1 MPLPRHYERLVLNWL
16 KSVEGEPQR
25 APYKEFR
32 QFYFGSLLD
41 DSNTFPREW
50 PHVHFGPGSG
60 AEMTPRTAVTD
71 GGVLAVKEFA
81 DGAPGLIDG
90 GIRFGTRPGI
100 GIGDGQPSEPFSPEQ
115 PGLLSFFP
123 LWVKECVIGLW
134 LIRIAVGPAI
144 DGNSLYVAC
153 GVKSSTTQ
161 HSRELIAD
169 ISLEL
174 RKWCLQQL
182 GAARAM
188 LIARRQAR
196 LARCAKHPESHRLFR
211 FAGELIPAER
221 YGVVQRSIGMISTWG
236 NNVMYAELRKRGPVA
251 QGHVRVHQRRFHEVR

>member
-1 MPLPRHYERLVLNWL
+1 MEEL
-16 KSVEGEPQR
+16 
-25 APYKEFR
+25 
-32 QFYFGSLLD
+32 
-41 DSNTFPREW
+41 
-50 PHVHFGPGSG
+50 
-60 AEMTPRTAVTD
+60 
-71 GGVLAVKEFA
+71 LAVKECA
-81 DGAPGLIDG
+81 DGAPSLIDS
-90 GIRFGTRPGI
+90 GIGFRTRPGI
-100 GIGDGQPSEPFSPEQ
+100 GIGDGHPSEPLSPEH
-115 PGLLSFFP
+115 PGLLSLFP
-123 LWVKECVIGLW
+123 LRVKECVIGLW

-153 GVKSSTTQ
+153 GVKYSTTQ

-211 FAGELIPAER
+211 FAREIITAGR
-221 YGVVQRSIGMISTWG
+221 YGVGHARKGMISTWG
-236 NNVMYAELRKRGPVA
+236 NNVMHAELRKRGPVA

>member
-1 MPLPRHYERLVLNWL
+1 MEEL
-16 KSVEGEPQR
+16 
-25 APYKEFR
+25 
-32 QFYFGSLLD
+32 
-41 DSNTFPREW
+41 
-50 PHVHFGPGSG
+50 
-60 AEMTPRTAVTD
+60 
-71 GGVLAVKEFA
+71 LAVKEFA
-81 DGAPGLIDG
+81 DGAPSLIDS
-90 GIRFGTRPGI
+90 GIGCRPRPGI
-100 GIGDGQPSEPFSPEQ
+100 GIGDGHPSELLSPEH

-123 LWVKECVIGLW
+123 LRVKERVIGLW

-153 GVKSSTTQ
+153 GIKSSTTQ

-196 LARCAKHPESHRLFR
+196 PARGAKHPQS
-211 FAGELIPAER
+211 P
-221 YGVVQRSIGMISTWG
+221 
-236 NNVMYAELRKRGPVA
+236 
-251 QGHVRVHQRRFHEVR
+251 

>member
-1 MPLPRHYERLVLNWL
+1 
-16 KSVEGEPQR
+16 
-25 APYKEFR
+25 
-32 QFYFGSLLD
+32 
-41 DSNTFPREW
+41 
-50 PHVHFGPGSG
+50 
-60 AEMTPRTAVTD
+60 MTLRTAVTD

-169 ISLEL
+169 VPFEFRKRSLHQL
-174 RKWCLQQL
+174 RASGAILVAL
-182 GAARAM
+182 GKAG
-188 LIARRQAR
+188 
-196 LARCAKHPESHRLFR
+196 LAGSAEHEEHHGLLRV
-211 FAGELIPAER
+211 AGELVCAEADGKIQR
-221 YGVVQRSIGMISTWG
+221 GIGVIAAGSDDVVDI
-236 NNVMYAELRKRGPVA
+236 
-251 QGHVRVHQRRFHEVR
+251 